1 LAHRFDGPDPDGRY
15 YFKPNGVLEQS
26 GGRKENISKAALVDT
41 GEVRRGACWFFSH
54 DAPAMYGTGIHMTT
68 PCRVYRALAALPEA

>member
-1 LAHRFDGPDPDGRY
+1 LAWRFDGPDPDGRY

-26 GGRKENISKAALVDT
+26 GGRGEKISKAALVDT
-41 GEVRRGACWFFSH
+41 GEARDGTCWFVSH
-54 DAPAMYGTGIHMTT
+54 DEHPMSRKGIYMTT